1 MSEPLPNA
9 AAELPPAMSTARAWA
24 LAVLI
29 AAAFFAAVAPTLGW
43 LDYSSGNENI
53 VVQTALEMRHGGPKL
68 LPQLDGDPRVK
79 KPPLTTWVTAASM
92 RPATIARLDDPKQR
106 DDAYHDLAFQTR
118 LPALIAACVVILAT
132 FEIGRIWGGPSVGL
146 FAAMAVCTNYLFL
159 KYMRQS
165 TTDAHLAAWV
175 AVTNACFF
183 HGLLR
188 GRWWIAAIGGSVAA
202 GLAFMCKGPVALSE
216 TALPL
221 VVAAIVLHSGG
232 RTGPDDKTP
241 LATIGGIAF
250 ETYQSPRRR
259 CRRSITARILIGTC
273 LFAAVALP
281 WFIYVLVKV
290 QHVASTWTTEV
301 GRSGATTLEA
311 GNPLVYLELGALTA
325 PWLIFG
331 LVGLLALWQRRRERA
346 AWVPMIFSVVP
357 LLAMVWFRDRKERYM
372 LPMIAPAAVICG
384 YGVMV
389 WARSWKSKRTWGD
402 VAVLAV
408 HGLVMIGLAA
418 ALLIAGSRSIK
429 TIYGTPWYAKGMA
442 TWGLIAVAALAG
454 LIAILIRRRAWAAPA
469 GSFVLMLGLLG
480 LYLFG
485 YRDSTD
491 GRSPL
496 KPLTDAIIEQAP
508 GAVVYDWLPRGRVDE
523 QIALYLNRTVLRA
536 DPATLKPIDRPMV
549 LIMRQGKSDERP
561 QPPAEWKLLST
572 AEEGAATWLAFVR
585 RP

>member
-1 MSEPLPNA
+1 MG
-9 AAELPPAMSTARAWA
+9 TARAWA

-29 AAAFFAAVAPTLGW
+29 AATFFAAVAPTLGW

-79 KPPLTTWVTAASM
+79 KPPLTTWLTAAAM
-92 RPATIARLDDPKQR
+92 RPATLARLDDPKQR

-132 FEIGRIWGGPSVGL
+132 FEIGRVWGGPSVGL

-175 AVTNACFF
+175 AVANACFF

-188 GRWWIAAIGGSVAA
+188 GRWWVTAIGGGVAT
-202 GLAFMCKGPVALSE
+202 GLAFMCKGPVSLAE
-216 TALPL
+216 TVLPMVAGG
-221 VVAAIVLHSGG
+221 VVLGIGRRIVVSHPTDFEANRLAGEPARRSS
-232 RTGPDDKTP
+232 DDQRRAGSPAKRFSLLRITV
-241 LATIGGIAF
+241 GVIAF
-250 ETYQSPRRR
+250 
-259 CRRSITARILIGTC
+259 AL
-273 LFAAVALP
+273 VALP
-281 WFIYVLVKV
+281 WFVYVLLKV
-290 QHVASTWTTEV
+290 DHVAATWTKEV
-301 GRSGATTLEA
+301 GRSGATTLEV
-311 GNPLVYLELGALTA
+311 GNPLVYLELGVLTA

-346 AWVPMIFSVVP
+346 AWLPMIFAVVP

-372 LPMIAPAAVICG
+372 LPMIAPCAIICG

-389 WARSWKSKRTWGD
+389 WARSWKAERTWGD
-402 VAVLAV
+402 VAVLAL

-418 ALLIAGSRSIK
+418 ALMFVGSRSIK
-429 TIYGTPWYAKGMA
+429 TIYGTPWYTQPMA
-442 TWGLIAVAALAG
+442 TWGLVAIAAFAG
-454 LIAILIRRRAWAAPA
+454 LIVLLTRRRAWVMPA

-480 LYLFG
+480 VYLLG
-485 YRDSTD
+485 YRDSAD

-536 DPATLKPIDRPMV
+536 DPATLKPIDRPIV
-549 LIMRQGKSDERP
+549 LIMRQGKTDERP
-561 QPPAEWKLLST
+561 QPPAEWKLLTS
-572 AEEGAATWLAFVR
+572 ADEGAATWFAFVR